1 MTRSWLDSCLQ
12 EEQMSLGLR
21 STDRGGKSLSI
32 KLSISNIF
40 MRSANDLPTF
50 SLKATNQMLTI
61 FNISVRCLNNQSTG
75 DEGRTKFLALSV
87 WSFCVHLITFTN
99 LDMKFI
105 TGVNNSNNNKKT
117 IGNVSVVI
125 EVDIML

>member
-1 MTRSWLDSCLQ
+1 
-12 EEQMSLGLR
+12 MSLGLR

-75 DEGRTKFLALSV
+75 DEGRTKFLALMSAQFEG
-87 WSFCVHLITFTN
+87 SE
-99 LDMKFI
+99 
-105 TGVNNSNNNKKT
+105 S
-117 IGNVSVVI
+117 
-125 EVDIML
+125 